1 MATTK
6 NILVPLDFSKHS
18 QAALNRAIILAQ
30 ELQAK
35 LLLVHVITAPAT
47 TVPFPYRAQYYNE
60 LEEEAVRVMKRLLRR
75 KKVTTEDY
83 RLIILRGDDA
93 AQLIVQQAT
102 KSRSSMIVMG
112 SQGRTGLLRLILGSV
127 AEKTL
132 RYAKCP
138 ILIVK
143 R

>member
-6 NILVPLDFSKHS
+6 SILVPLDFSTGS
-18 QAALNRAIILAQ
+18 GAAFNHAIGLARD
-30 ELQAK
+30 LRAK

-47 TVPFPYRAQYYNE
+47 TVPLPFRPQYYND
-60 LEEEAVRVMKRLLRR
+60 LEREAVQSIERLLRR
-75 KKVTTEDY
+75 KKVKTKDY
-83 RLIILRGDDA
+83 RLVILRGGDA
-93 AQLIVQQAT
+93 ARLITQQAA

-112 SQGRTGLLRLILGSV
+112 SHGRTGLRRLILGSV

-132 RYAKCP
+132 RYARCP

>member
-6 NILVPLDFSKHS
+6 NILVPIDFSKLS
-18 QAALNRAIILAQ
+18 QAALNHAVGLAR
-30 ELQAK
+30 ELRAK

-47 TVPFPYRAQYYNE
+47 TVPLPLRAQYYSE
-60 LEEEAVRVMKRLLRR
+60 LEREAVRSIESLLQR
-75 KKVTTEDY
+75 KKVKTKDY
-83 RLIILRGDDA
+83 RLIILQGGDA
-93 AQLIVQQAT
+93 ARLITQQAT

-112 SQGRTGLLRLILGSV
+112 SQGRTGLRRLILGSV

-132 RYAKCP
+132 RYARCP
-138 ILIVK
+138 VLIVK

>member
-6 NILVPLDFSKHS
+6 NILVPIDFSKRS
-18 QAALNRAIILAQ
+18 EAAFNHAIGLAR
-30 ELQAK
+30 ELRAK

-47 TVPFPYRAQYYNE
+47 TVPLPLRARYYSE
-60 LEEEAVRVMKRLLRR
+60 LEQEAIRSIESLLRR
-75 KKVTTEDY
+75 KKVKTKDY
-83 RLIILRGDDA
+83 RVIILHGGYA
-93 AQLIVQQAT
+93 ARLIAQQAT

-112 SQGRTGLLRLILGSV
+112 SQGRTGLRRLILGSV

-132 RYAKCP
+132 RYARCP
-138 ILIVK
+138 VLIVK

>member
-18 QAALNRAIILAQ
+18 QAALHRAIVLAR
-30 ELQAK
+30 ELRAK
-35 LLLVHVITAPAT
+35 LLLVHVITAPAA
-47 TVPFPYRAQYYNE
+47 TVPLPYRAQYYNE
-60 LEEEAVRVMKRLLRR
+60 FEQEAIRAIERLLRR
-75 KKVTTEDY
+75 KKVPTEDY
-83 RLIILRGDDA
+83 RLVILRGDDA
-93 AQLIVQQAT
+93 AQLVVQQAA
-102 KSRSSMIVMG
+102 KSRSFMIVMG
-112 SQGRTGLLRLILGSV
+112 SQGRTGLRRLILGSV